1 MNTVVKDSRLWTK
14 AYEWVKDSVLNGG
27 LEDGEPLSESR
38 LATLVNISRTPIR
51 EAFRALARDGYVNLI
66 PGKGAFV
73 SAISVEDVKEI
84 YEVRKLLE
92 PFAARSAV
100 RYIPE
105 ALIAEIEDRWREKE
119 TKLKDGREVSL
130 REIAALDMEF
140 HAAITKYTQNE
151 RIRNILSPYNAQIE
165 RFQLLSAK
173 SLSNLFDTIG
183 QHLDLV
189 ERIKKRDG
197 GEIACLLLKHIESS
211 EENILRLY

>member
-1 MNTVVKDSRLWTK
+1 MNIVKDNRLWTK
-14 AYEWVKDSVLNGG
+14 AYKWVKDSVLNGD

-38 LATLVNISRTPIR
+38 LAMLVNISRTPIR
-51 EAFRALARDGYVNLI
+51 EAFRALARDGYVKLI

-73 SAISVEDVKEI
+73 SAISMEDVKEI
-84 YEVRKLLE
+84 YVVRKLLE

-105 ALIAEIEDRWREKE
+105 SVLAEIEDRWREKE
-119 TKLKDGREVSL
+119 TKLRDGHEVGL

-140 HAAITKYTQNE
+140 HSVITKYSQNG
-151 RIRNILSPYNAQIE
+151 RIRKILSPYHAQIE

-183 QHLDLV
+183 QHIDLV
-189 ERIKKRDG
+189 ECIKKRDSD
-197 GEIACLLLKHIESS
+197 EIANLLLRHIKSS
-211 EENILRLY
+211 EENIMRLY